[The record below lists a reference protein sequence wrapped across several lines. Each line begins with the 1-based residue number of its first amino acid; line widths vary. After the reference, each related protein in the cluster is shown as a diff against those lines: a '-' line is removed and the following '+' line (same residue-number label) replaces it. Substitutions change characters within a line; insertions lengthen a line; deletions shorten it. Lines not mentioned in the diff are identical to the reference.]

1 MNETNAKI
9 AINGY
14 QIRES
19 IKRFILQRDAA
30 AAAFKESLFAFE
42 GEEKDGPEKVMSD
55 FETADHN
62 LARLEELQ
70 QLYNQSI
77 LCNVLGQQISLSLCV
92 KLVGGAGRR
101 EKMWRE
107 SAVGKKERYS
117 YSDPV
122 RERDNSKEYSKR
134 TLSVKDCS
142 DLSQKAAK
150 YASAIRNAIARGN
163 STDVS
168 VEKLNVT
175 VEEYKSL
182 FE

>member
-1 MNETNAKI
+1 MSDNPKV

-14 QIRES
+14 QIREG

-30 AAAFKESLFAFE
+30 AAAFKDSLFSFE
-42 GEEKDGPEKVMSD
+42 DEEKDGPEQVMSL
-55 FETADHN
+55 FETADRN

-77 LCNVLGQQISLSLCV
+77 LCNVQGQQISLSLCV

-107 SAVGKKERYS
+107 SALGKKDRYS
-117 YSDPV
+117 YHDDPV
-122 RERDNSKEYSKR
+122 RERDNSKVYSKR

-175 VEEYKSL
+175 IEEYKAL